1 MRDSAIPTLFANNEG
16 NISITIPANPAR
28 LIEDQ
33 GYTYN
38 QAGFTF
44 NQLGVMYGGNYN
56 YTQDFLPLLS
66 VAKLEQPSLQ
76 ILSDIM
82 TLSSPQTQVPLE
94 LSFTDLYRGGFTRY
108 LSVGMPMGLLLD
120 LTYPVTIK
128 IVGYL

>member
-1 MRDSAIPTLFANNEG
+1 MRDLTIPTLSANIEG
-16 NISITIPANPAR
+16 NINITIPANPAR

-56 YTQDFLPLLS
+56 YTQDFLPILS
-66 VAKLEQPSLQ
+66 VAKLEQPTLT
-76 ILSDIM
+76 ILNDYI
-82 TLSSPQTQVPLE
+82 TLSSPETQVPLE
-94 LSFTDLYRGGFTRY
+94 LSITDMYKGGYTRY
-108 LSVGMPMGLLLD
+108 LYAGMPMGLLLD

-128 IVGYL
+128 IVGYI

>member
-1 MRDSAIPTLFANNEG
+1 MKDSVIPTLFANNEG

-33 GYTYN
+33 GFTYN

-44 NQLGVMYGGNYN
+44 NQLGVMYGENYN
-56 YTQDFLPLLS
+56 YAQDFLPLLS

>member
-1 MRDSAIPTLFANNEG
+1 MKDSVIPTLFANNEG

-33 GYTYN
+33 GFTYN

-44 NQLGVMYGGNYN
+44 NQLGVMYGENYN
-56 YTQDFLPLLS
+56 YAQDFLPLLS

-128 IVGYL
+128 

>member
-1 MRDSAIPTLFANNEG
+1 MRDLTIPTLSANIEG
-16 NISITIPANPAR
+16 NINITIPIPANPAR

-76 ILSDIM
+76 ILSDVIS
-82 TLSSPQTQVPLE
+82 LSSPRTQVPLE
-94 LSFTDLYRGGFTRY
+94 LSFTDIYHGGFTRY
-108 LSVGMPMGLLLD
+108 LSV
-120 LTYPVTIK
+120 
-128 IVGYL
+128 